1 MHTLRNSLAA
11 LAAMALTA
19 GLAASAAAQDDAAPA
34 DPGTPEGT
42 TWILH
47 QQAVDGPALLEH
59 LPRLVTA
66 SLVMADGKAGG
77 SGGCNSWFSDYV
89 LDGASLTFGSIGST
103 MMFCQGPAMAVE
115 EAYLANL
122 GAVASW
128 AIDGAELTL
137 SDADGNALLLFDA
150 APEATVVGS
159 WVAQGINNGRGGVE
173 TNEFTDRVTAIFDP
187 EGHLAGMDGCNN
199 YTTTYEV
206 DVQDITISPRIATTM
221 MACGEPALDEL
232 SSQYFTALLAAA
244 TWSVDAGGAL
254 ELRDASGA
262 LQVRYVPAE

>member
-1 MHTLRNSLAA
+1 MRKLRSSLVA

-19 GLAASAAAQDDAAPA
+19 TLATTALAQDEAAPA
-34 DPGTPEGT
+34 DPSTPEGT

-47 QQAVDGPALLEH
+47 QMAVDGPDLLEH

-66 SLVMADGKAGG
+66 SLVMEDGQAGG
-77 SGGCNSWFSDYV
+77 SAGCNSWFGYYE
-89 LDGASLTFGSIGST
+89 LDGESLTLGTIGAT

-115 EAYLANL
+115 EVYLAHL

-128 AIDGAELTL
+128 SVDGAELTL

-159 WVAQGINNGRGGVE
+159 WVAQGINNGVGGVE
-173 TNEFTDRVTAIFDP
+173 TNENTAKVTAIFDP

-199 YTTTYEV
+199 YTTTYET
-206 DVQDITISPRIATTM
+206 DLQDITISPRIATTM
-221 MACGEPALDEL
+221 MVCSDPALDEL
-232 SSQYFTALLAAA
+232 SSQYFTALLAAS
-244 TWSVDAGGAL
+244 TWSVDANGAL

-262 LQVRYVPAE
+262 LQVRYMPAE